1 MWLNFQCKSDYSMA
15 NHGTQEIPSPVK
27 LVSMKFF
34 DAREMKGE
42 GDVTTVPYR
51 GLLDQ
56 GGDSD
61 VAQISMKQ

>member
-1 MWLNFQCKSDYSMA
+1 MA

-34 DAREMKGE
+34 DAREMRGG

-56 GGDSD
+56 GGGSD